1 VITEADRA
9 AVAAF
14 PELQRLI
21 DLRGADWAFMPG
33 KDGEGEL
40 RQINA
45 VRPWPGGYAD
55 ALRVRYTTD
64 AAGIRCDHTGGV
76 LWQRDGT
83 LAEVVD
89 GLLAL
94 PTPGSR
100 LAPRLVVGRAPSP
113 WTPTTPCR

>member
-1 VITEADRA
+1 VSASDADRA

-14 PELQRLI
+14 PQLQRLI
-21 DLRGADWAFMPG
+21 DLRDAQWTFLPG
-33 KDGEGEL
+33 TDGDGEL
-40 RQINA
+40 QQINA
-45 VRPWPGGYAD
+45 LHTWPGGYAD

-76 LWQRDGT
+76 LWQREGT

-89 GLLAL
+89 GLRAL

-100 LAPRLVVGRAPSP
+100 LAPRLVIGRAPTL
-113 WTPTTPCR
+113 WTP